1 MDGIHLLLRI
11 LLETGAVLV
20 LTYAGV
26 RLIRYARRRSTGAY
40 VLGAALLLF
49 GLGNVQ
55 DPRNEALLVA
65 QQLKPKKGNE
75 SGDPPEDENYTP

>member
-11 LLETGAVLV
+11 PLETGAVL
-20 LTYAGV
+20 LAYAGV
-26 RLIRYARRRSTGAY
+26 RLIHYARRRSTGAY

-65 QQLKPKKGNE
+65 QQLKPKKGNDA
-75 SGDPPEDENYTP
+75 GDPTEDENHTS

>member
-1 MDGIHLLLRI
+1 MDGIQPLLRI
-11 LLETGAVLV
+11 LLETAAAALLV
-20 LTYAGV
+20 YLGV
-26 RLIRYARRRSTGAY
+26 RLIGYAGKRSTGAY

-65 QQLKPKKGNE
+65 QQLKPKKGSE
-75 SGDPPEDENYTP
+75 SGDPPEDENHTS